1 MKMGKG
7 SKPRPM
13 AVDKKKFDEA
23 FDLIF
28 KTRKKT
34 PGHGQSQVHLD
45 KKKQAKKDNFGEVD
59 EQKE

>member
-1 MKMGKG
+1 MGKG

-13 AVDKKKFDEA
+13 AVDKKKFDES

-34 PGHGQSQVHLD
+34 PDQGQSQVHLD
-45 KKKQAKKDNFGEVD
+45 KKKQAKKDNFGEYN
-59 EQKE
+59 EQKK

>member
-1 MKMGKG
+1 MGKG

-13 AVDKKKFDEA
+13 AVDKKKFDES

-34 PGHGQSQVHLD
+34 PDQGKSQVHVN
-45 KKKQAKKDNFGEVD
+45 KKKEAQKDNHGDSAEDVG
-59 EQKE
+59 

>member
-1 MKMGKG
+1 MGKG

-34 PGHGQSQVHLD
+34 PDHGKSQVHVN
-45 KKKQAKKDNFGEVD
+45 KKKETKKDNHGESAEDVG
-59 EQKE
+59 